1 MSMRM
6 KTTLL
11 SLLACFCLV
20 LGVAPTVAQTPKA
33 KRINRAIDSLSQT
46 TACAIWRADE
56 PLLVP
61 SIIFDGPV
69 GAHTPNRR
77 WFRTARL
84 VIASGR

>member
-33 KRINRAIDSLSQT
+33 KRINRAIDSLSRT
-46 TACAIWRADE
+46 TACAIWRPTSPYLSRVLFLMAQ
-56 PLLVP
+56 LVL
-61 SIIFDGPV
+61 ILQIGDGFV
-69 GAHTPNRR
+69 Q
-77 WFRTARL
+77 L
-84 VIASGR
+84 VS